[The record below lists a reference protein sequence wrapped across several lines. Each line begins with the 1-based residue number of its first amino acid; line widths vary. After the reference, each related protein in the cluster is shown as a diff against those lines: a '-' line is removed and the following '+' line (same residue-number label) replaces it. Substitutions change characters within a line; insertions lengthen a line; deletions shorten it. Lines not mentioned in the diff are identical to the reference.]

1 MSIEAFHWSTAVT
14 LLALLVYFSV
24 TAKTGQARLKYGV
37 KAPATSGAPEFER
50 AFRIQQNTLEQLV
63 AFLPGIWLFGTYV
76 NPVWAAILGVV
87 FILGRAVYAAGYI
100 RDPKARG
107 AGFGLTFLSTV
118 ILLLGGLYGAVRT
131 LL

>member
-1 MSIEAFHWSTAVT
+1 MALVAVVIALALIEYMVF
-14 LLALLVYFSV
+14 ALLV
-24 TAKTGQARLKYGV
+24 GRARVRCKVL
-37 KAPATSGAPEFER
+37 APATTGHPVFER
-50 AFRIQQNTLEQLV
+50 YFRVQQNTLEQLV

-131 LL
+131 LF